1 MGKEEEHKNNHSQS
15 INNLPNG
22 WVELIDPTSGKTYYF
37 NEEMNESSWDMPL
50 VDQQDESLVI
60 SSDLQK
66 EGGGNVVPTNDTVM
80 NSDVDVI
87 DNGEVSHKEEDKDDS
102 ITLPSDNVKVND
114 VGLIDDIVNDNTIF
128 EDAKMNESEV
138 DERINNHSEP
148 INNAQNGCVELIDPT
163 SGKTYYFNEE
173 TDASSWDMPLVDQQD
188 ESLAISSSDLQKE
201 EGGDVSLPN
210 VALMNSEVDVIDN
223 GEVFLEE
230 LEKSDSIALPSD
242 NVEVNDVGLI
252 DDIVNDDIFENAKMN
267 ENEEDEHKSDYLE
280 HIDNNNAILE
290 NFNETETT

>member
-1 MGKEEEHKNNHSQS
+1 MGDDIDNGEVIYKEEEKSDSKALPSDNVKVNDVGLIDDTFEDAVNENKEEEHKNNHSQS
-15 INNLPNG
+15 INNLPNC

-128 EDAKMNESEV
+128 ENTKNDSVEDDHM
-138 DERINNHSEP
+138 NNHSQP
-148 INNAQNGCVELIDPT
+148 IDNNNAILENGNGIETTSVNLANGWIELIDPT

-173 TDASSWDMPLVDQQD
+173 MNESSWD
-188 ESLAISSSDLQKE
+188 
-201 EGGDVSLPN
+201 
-210 VALMNSEVDVIDN
+210 
-223 GEVFLEE
+223 
-230 LEKSDSIALPSD
+230 
-242 NVEVNDVGLI
+242 
-252 DDIVNDDIFENAKMN
+252 
-267 ENEEDEHKSDYLE
+267 
-280 HIDNNNAILE
+280 
-290 NFNETETT
+290 